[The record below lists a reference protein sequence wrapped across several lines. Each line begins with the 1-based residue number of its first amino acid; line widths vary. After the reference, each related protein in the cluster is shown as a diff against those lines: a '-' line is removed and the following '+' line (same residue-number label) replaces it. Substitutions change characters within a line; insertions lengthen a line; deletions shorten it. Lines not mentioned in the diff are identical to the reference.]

1 MPGSLNSQLRSRLV
15 SEVFVRHNKAHFKST
30 KHSPHPLR
38 ACPTLTRSRESAHED
53 VLTYIVRYNIHTAV
67 LRRLAGMIVF
77 KKQLKSHSDRPPR
90 RARAAGCMNE
100 CAMMRV
106 ARAPASAAAA
116 ARYDPGLVV
125 ALGLAQ
131 YGRTLLSHARISQ
144 NADITSGVYKP
155 NWARGIRTRS
165 QNGRAVLL
173 HARMGPQRQQ

>member
-1 MPGSLNSQLRSRLV
+1 MHGSLNSQLRSRLV

-144 NADITSGVYKP
+144 NADI
-155 NWARGIRTRS
+155 
-165 QNGRAVLL
+165 
-173 HARMGPQRQQ
+173 